1 MVATARK
8 VKQDQPDAKVV
19 FIGPCASK
27 KLEAMRRTVRS
38 DVDFVL
44 TFEELD
50 AMFDAREI
58 DPASL
63 KKMVHSMMQRQPDV
77 VTLLQAV
84 LQELSKHV

>member
-8 VKQDQPDAKVV
+8 VKQDDPDAKVV

-58 DPASL
+58 EPASFEDEG
-63 KKMVHSMMQRQPDV
+63 SCMMLLPPDV
-77 VTLLQAV
+77 DMRSQVV
-84 LQELSKHV
+84 LQVRSRPV

>member
-8 VKQDQPDAKVV
+8 VKQDDPDAKVV

-58 DPASL
+58 EPASFEDE
-63 KKMVHSMMQRQPDV
+63 VPCMMLLPPDV
-77 VTLLQAV
+77 DMRSQVV
-84 LQELSKHV
+84 LQVRSRPV

>member
-1 MVATARK
+1 M
-8 VKQDQPDAKVV
+8 PKVV

-63 KKMVHSMMQRQPDV
+63 KRMVLCMMRLLPDV
-77 VTLLQAV
+77 VMLLQVV
-84 LQELSKHV
+84 LQVRSRPV